1 MHFSNLFS
9 TATLLAPT
17 LAVSGESPLT
27 SSHEAPLTCVTVT
40 YNIIYDDAKRPL
52 SKVACWNEEFGL
64 KPGYNEWQTQGNI
77 PRILAMDTIT
87 GPKSAACVTC
97 WIIEYEDRAR
107 PFLAIDGAGSGFVLS
122 LEGMNTLTN
131 GKAEKLGRIDAN
143 ATQVD
148 MLNCGFGDPPY
159 DEL

>member
-1 MHFSNLFS
+1 MHFSSLFS

-17 LAVSGESPLT
+17 LAVS
-27 SSHEAPLTCVTVT
+27 VT
-40 YNIIYDDAKRPL
+40 YNVIYDDAKRPL

-64 KPGYNEWQTQGNI
+64 KPGYNEWQAQGNI

-87 GPKSAACVTC
+87 GPESAACVTC

-107 PFLAIDGAGSGFVLS
+107 PFLAIDGAGSGIVLS